1 MQEKDKTKTEK
12 NEHKID
18 ITLDEIRYNNL
29 LDLCNKYR
37 SQQGTE
43 LTPKEYILML
53 IDSAMGGIQGSK
65 GV

>member
-1 MQEKDKTKTEK
+1 MEEKGKTKTEK
-12 NEHKID
+12 NKYKID

-29 LDLCNKYR
+29 LELCNKYR

-53 IDSAMGGIQGSK
+53 IDSTMSSIQRLK
-65 GV
+65 GE